1 MNKPVRIILAA
12 ALLVSALPVSAAALT
27 PEQQAVHVLNRLGYG
42 PRPGDIGRV
51 AQMGVQRYID
61 SQLHPESIPFPEAL
75 AQRLAALGSANAPAG
90 EVLGEFAELR
100 KDVRDE
106 DEGARQR
113 RRAGV
118 ARITRE
124 AAEARLLRAVDSPR
138 QLEEVMVDFWYNHFN
153 VFSGKGIDRALVASY
168 ERDAIRPHAMGSFRE
183 LLGATAHHPAM
194 LFYLDNF
201 QSTSSGFVP
210 GGAQAGAKA
219 RARGLNENY
228 ARELMELH
236 TLGVDAGYTQKD
248 VTELARMLTG
258 WTFDQRRLV
267 RDNET
272 FRFDP
277 KRHDNGVKTWLGREV
292 GPGGQNEGEM
302 ALDVLALH
310 PSTARHVSYKLAQ
323 YFVSDTPPAALVDRM
338 ARTWAETRGDI
349 RSVLKTL
356 FASDEFMAPAAVG
369 AKFKTPYQFVVSAVR
384 ASDTPVANI
393 APLVGTM
400 GQLGMPLY
408 GCQTPNGYKNTQEAW
423 LNPDALTR
431 RITFATALGSGRIA
445 ISTPPANPLG
455 AGSAAAAMPAR
466 AARAAAMADSMADS
480 MAAPAQMDMGGS
492 ASAPMVTTTASAVAM
507 AAANPANAKPLDAA
521 RLQATLGGAVSKRT
535 LDIVAANAGDLRA
548 AMLLGSPDFM
558 QY

>member
-1 MNKPVRIILAA
+1 MKPVRIMLAA
-12 ALLVSALPVSAAALT
+12 ALLVAALPLQAATLT

-42 PRPGDIGRV
+42 PKPGDIERV
-51 AQMGVQRYID
+51 VQMGVQRYID
-61 SQLHPESIPFPEAL
+61 TQLHPETIPYPDAL
-75 AQRLAALGSANAPAG
+75 AQRLAALSSANAPAG
-90 EVLGEFAELR
+90 EVVGEYAELR
-100 KDVRDE
+100 KDVRQE
-106 DEGARQR
+106 DEGARER
-113 RRAGV
+113 RRAGL
-118 ARITRE
+118 AKITRE

-153 VFSGKGIDRALVASY
+153 VFANKGIDRALVASY
-168 ERDAIRPHAMGSFRE
+168 ERDAIRPHVLGSFRE

-201 QSTSSGFVP
+201 QSTSSDFAP
-210 GGAQAGAKA
+210 GGAAACAKA

-236 TLGVDAGYTQKD
+236 TLGVDGGYTQKD

-277 KRHDNGVKTWLGREV
+277 RRHDNGVKTWLGREV
-292 GPGGQNEGEM
+292 APGGQREGEM
-302 ALDVLALH
+302 ALDVLAMH
-310 PSTARHVSYKLAQ
+310 PATARHVSYRLAQ
-323 YFVSDTPPAALVDRM
+323 YFVSDAPPAALVDRM
-338 ARTWAETRGDI
+338 ARTWAQTGGDI
-349 RSVLKTL
+349 RSVLGTL
-356 FASDEFMAPAAVG
+356 FASEEFMSPAAVG
-369 AKFKTPYQFVVSAVR
+369 AKFKTPYQFVISAVR

-400 GQLGMPLY
+400 NQLGMPLY
-408 GCQTPNGYKNTQEAW
+408 GCLTPDGYKNTQEAW

-445 ISTPPANPLG
+445 ISTPPPAAPM
-455 AGSAAAAMPAR
+455 AGSASAAMPAR
-466 AARAAAMADSMADS
+466 AVSGAMAGSMPGA
-480 MAAPAQMDMGGS
+480 MAASAQMDMG
-492 ASAPMVTTTASAVAM
+492 ASAPAPMITTTASAVAM
-507 AAANPANAKPLDAA
+507 AAVMPANAKPLDAA
-521 RLQATLGGAVSKRT
+521 RLQATLGGAVSRRT
-535 LDIVAANAGDLRA
+535 LDIVAANAGELRA

-558 QY
+558 QR